1 MSTKNEE
8 FNGFDGVDGFRPNE
22 LVLYRNE
29 EGKVMS
35 GGYRVNSLLMKGG
48 KSPITSYFKG
58 GSLERRNNLDS
69 DEDDDD
75 ANEIVDSKEDNKN
88 KDPFSNLA
96 VPAGILLIVQQP
108 SQSEYEKK
116 SYANE
121 KYRNCDMLSDDI
133 YDKLFEYAS
142 FKGTNKGNKNN
153 FKGTNKKITRTNNK
167 KGDKYNNELPKKQ
180 TKRNKTKI

>member
-1 MSTKNEE
+1 MTT
-8 FNGFDGVDGFRPNE
+8 FGPNE

-29 EGKVMS
+29 DGKVMS

-58 GSLERRNNLDS
+58 GSLERRNDS
-69 DEDDDD
+69 DSDKEEEDNT
-75 ANEIVDSKEDNKN
+75 NEIVDSKEDNKN

-116 SYANE
+116 SYANN
-121 KYRNCDMLSDDI
+121 KSQNCDMLSDDI

-142 FKGTNKGNKNN
+142 FKGKNKQKN
-153 FKGTNKKITRTNNK
+153 KGTNKKITRNNK
-167 KGDKYNNELPKKQ
+167 KGDKDNNELPKKQ

>member
-1 MSTKNEE
+1 MTTTIEG
-8 FNGFDGVDGFRPNE
+8 FNGFNGFGADD
-22 LVLYRNE
+22 LVMFQE
-29 EGKVMS
+29 GGKVMS

-58 GSLERRNNLDS
+58 GSLERRNDS
-69 DEDDDD
+69 DSDKEEDLNDI
-75 ANEIVDSKEDNKN
+75 ADSREDNKN
-88 KDPFSNLA
+88 KDPFNNLA

-116 SYANE
+116 SYANN
-121 KYRNCDMLSDDI
+121 KSQNCDMLSDDI

-142 FKGTNKGNKNN
+142 FKGTNKQKN
-153 FKGTNKKITRTNNK
+153 KGTNKKITRNNK
-167 KGDKYNNELPKKQ
+167 KGDKSTNELPKKQ

>member
-1 MSTKNEE
+1 MTTTFEE
-8 FNGFDGVDGFRPNE
+8 FNGFRPDD
-22 LVLYRNE
+22 LVMFQQD
-29 EGKVMS
+29 GKVMS

-58 GSLERRNNLDS
+58 GSLERRNDI
-69 DEDDDD
+69 D
-75 ANEIVDSKEDNKN
+75 ANEIVDTNENEIVEDDEDDDKS
-88 KDPFSNLA
+88 KDPFNNLA

-142 FKGTNKGNKNN
+142 FKGRNKGQKNKE
-153 FKGTNKKITRTNNK
+153 TNKKITKKNNK
-167 KGDKYNNELPKKQ
+167 GNKDIQKKQ
-180 TKRNKTKI
+180 TKRKLP

>member
-1 MSTKNEE
+1 MTTTFEG
-8 FNGFDGVDGFRPNE
+8 FNGFDGFRPDD
-22 LVLYRNE
+22 LVMFKQD
-29 EGKVMS
+29 GVVMS

-58 GSLERRNNLDS
+58 GSLERRNDLDTNENENENEE
-69 DEDDDD
+69 DEDVNDR
-75 ANEIVDSKEDNKN
+75 N
-88 KDPFSNLA
+88 KDPFNNLA

-116 SYANE
+116 SYANQ

-142 FKGTNKGNKNN
+142 FKG
-153 FKGTNKKITRTNNK
+153 KK
-167 KGDKYNNELPKKQ
+167 
-180 TKRNKTKI
+180 